1 MTTRREFLKLLGI
14 GAVAAG
20 SPMGFEVFS
29 TGAAPL
35 IGGGSHFIAT
45 GPIKLKEEAR
55 AYHLH
60 TYTTPDGEPCV
71 GYLSSRSTPDRRSR
85 RGTDAGWF
93 PQGLAEHYEI
103 AEVRGVAED
112 PHVTYYIA
120 AMRLRDTI
128 NQKLLAF
135 QKTLGVKGLVMITYV
150 HSPIRAYPQVN
161 RGYGIATE
169 LSHFAAFK
177 DDIMDFDKVVSSTG
191 EVPIETPSNVEFTL
205 LLRMAEELVS
215 MGFVKENPMD
225 KVRMAHRRVR
235 VAMESMT

>member
-1 MTTRREFLKLLGI
+1 MTTRREFLKLLGV

-20 SPMGFEVFS
+20 TPIGFDVFS
-29 TGAAPL
+29 MGTAPL

-45 GPIKLKEEAR
+45 GPVKIKRGAR

-60 TYTTPDGEPCV
+60 TYTTPDGEPLV
-71 GYLSSRSTPDRRSR
+71 GYLSTGETPDRS
-85 RGTDAGWF
+85 GDDGWF
-93 PQGLAEHYEI
+93 PRGLAEYYEI
-103 AEVRGVAED
+103 DEVRGVAED

-120 AMRLRDTI
+120 AMMLRDTI
-128 NQKLLAF
+128 NQKILAF
-135 QKTLGVKGLVMITYV
+135 QKTLDIRGLVMVTHV
-150 HSPIRAYPQVN
+150 HSPIMAYPQVN

-205 LLRMAEELVS
+205 LLRMAEELRA
-215 MGFVKENPMD
+215 MGFVKHPRD
-225 KVRMAHRRVR
+225 KVRMAHSRVM
-235 VAMESMT
+235 VAKERMT